1 MYNQIFLTNIARI
14 LDELKMSK
22 LELSKK
28 SGVSISFLSGLTLD
42 KANPS
47 LRIMEDIANALQT
60 PLPILLEQTSL
71 SEEEMNEL
79 MKDTPKS
86 MLPKGLIHTCAV
98 LTEFQAYQ
106 VSIWNEENKKK
117 IPAKRKLK

>member
-1 MYNQIFLTNIARI
+1 
-14 LDELKMSK
+14 
-22 LELSKK
+22 
-28 SGVSISFLSGLTLD
+28 
-42 KANPS
+42 
-47 LRIMEDIANALQT
+47 MEDIANALQT